1 MLAKNVFAKAIV
13 ILGVEMLHE
22 KKDKSNKDVV
32 FFTRTDSLWITFYF
46 AFLIRTY
53 CKQNHIKMARKF
65 KLKFSILG

>member
-32 FFTRTDSLWITFYF
+32 FFTRTDSLWI
-46 AFLIRTY
+46 L
-53 CKQNHIKMARKF
+53 C
-65 KLKFSILG
+65 FSDQDLLQTKSYKNG